1 MSEPTNSQPGIAF
14 WIIGVVALFWNLIGL
29 FLYYTGV
36 STSPEELAAVYTE
49 EQVALIASTP
59 AWATSANALAVTFG
73 VIGALLLLLRKS
85 FAVTAFVISLAA
97 IVVWDIYMFAMTN
110 SLEVF
115 GTQVA
120 IIQGMV
126 LVIAVFLL
134 WYASQQKARGVLG

>member
-14 WIIGVVALFWNLIGL
+14 WVIGVVALLWNLIGL

-36 STSPEELAAVYTE
+36 SASPEELAAVYTE

-110 SLEVF
+110 SLAMF

-120 IIQGMV
+120 IIQGIV
-126 LVIAVFLL
+126 LAIAVFLL